1 MPTYATPPPDP
12 SDEPAIPWDH
22 SSFVEESYHANRPVA
37 APEEFLRSLEVE
49 GYAVW
54 PRVLS
59 PHLLRRL
66 QQQISTYETT
76 PRDYSSRQRG
86 VALAGP
92 VPFIDQTLQTHD
104 DESNTLAELI
114 AHPPTVNKLL
124 EIFGKDSPPVFV
136 SYAYDIS
143 CIGTPGISLH
153 TDMQPF
159 GSTLFGGSL
168 FSSPQFV
175 RVLYYLDDLT
185 LDVSP
190 FRCIPR
196 SRASESVFSMLLN
209 ATLASL
215 IGCSGQARCSQIG
228 GTRAILMQ
236 LRLSVLLQI
245 YRCMPTQIPTHAT
258 RSTQVAVAMCS
269 CVTRCQIVTV

>member
-1 MPTYATPPPDP
+1 MY
-12 SDEPAIPWDH
+12 PAH
-22 SSFVEESYHANRPVA
+22 RSRYHGDRPVA

-54 PRVLS
+54 PGVL
-59 PHLLRRL
+59 PLALLQRL
-66 QQQISTYETT
+66 QQQIATYETA

-92 VPFIDQTLQTHD
+92 VPFIDATLQTHD
-104 DESNTLAELI
+104 DGPNALAGLI
-114 AHPPTVNKLL
+114 AHPPTVNKLAH
-124 EIFGKDSPPVFV
+124 IFGGDTPPVFV
-136 SYAYDIS
+136 SFSYDIS

-153 TDMQPF
+153 TDMQPY

-168 FSSPQFV
+168 FSSPQLV

-196 SRASESVFSMLLN
+196 SRERGPSCRPARQHLLERSAKCNQVERALIQLQWCCRPIDARRCKSIHTLHGAPRCLSSTADSSPTASRC
-209 ATLASL
+209 AT
-215 IGCSGQARCSQIG
+215 AR
-228 GTRAILMQ
+228 
-236 LRLSVLLQI
+236 V
-245 YRCMPTQIPTHAT
+245 
-258 RSTQVAVAMCS
+258 
-269 CVTRCQIVTV
+269 CVKP